1 MLKATARAL
10 ASARFEPVDPDAL
23 LGLEPLG
30 LRATG
35 QRVIEPVD
43 GRCELV
49 VEARPVLD
57 IVDERLFCASCGA
70 QGRRAGTVARLLA
83 HAPTCGRIT
92 RLLVRVPR
100 IACQHCQRVWRLDM
114 AQAARPR
121 GALSRAAARWALQ
134 AVAIDNMAVSRVAAH
149 LGVSWDA
156 ADDAVLKEGK
166 EALGPLKDRLK
177 GARVIGIDEHVWRHT
192 RRGDK
197 YVTVIID
204 LTPVREGAGPARLLD
219 MIPGR
224 SKKALA
230 SWLTDQDPT
239 WRAGVEIV
247 AMDGFTGYKTATAE
261 QLPGATTVM
270 DPFHVVSLAG
280 DALDATRRRVQQEI
294 AGRRG
299 TAKDL
304 LYKARR
310 TLLTGLG
317 LITVRQGQRLD
328 ALFAD
333 EHHAPVEVA
342 WSVYQKMI
350 SAYRHTDPAQGKRL
364 ISRLIGKIA
373 TGVPA
378 GIEEI
383 ARLGRT
389 LARRRADVL
398 AYLDHPG
405 TSNGPTEALN
415 GRLEHLRGI
424 AQDFRNLTHYTARS
438 LTHTGGLRHQLA
450 T

>member
-1 MLKATARAL
+1 
-10 ASARFEPVDPDAL
+10 
-23 LGLEPLG
+23 
-30 LRATG
+30 
-35 QRVIEPVD
+35 
-43 GRCELV
+43 
-49 VEARPVLD
+49 
-57 IVDERLFCASCGA
+57 
-70 QGRRAGTVARLLA
+70 
-83 HAPTCGRIT
+83 
-92 RLLVRVPR
+92 
-100 IACQHCQRVWRLDM
+100 
-114 AQAARPR
+114 
-121 GALSRAAARWALQ
+121 
-134 AVAIDNMAVSRVAAH
+134 
-149 LGVSWDA
+149 
-156 ADDAVLKEGK
+156 
-166 EALGPLKDRLK
+166 
-177 GARVIGIDEHVWRHT
+177 
-192 RRGDK
+192 
-197 YVTVIID
+197 
-204 LTPVREGAGPARLLD
+204 
-219 MIPGR
+219 
-224 SKKALA
+224 
-230 SWLTDQDPT
+230 
-239 WRAGVEIV
+239 
-247 AMDGFTGYKTATAE
+247 
-261 QLPGATTVM
+261 VM